1 MSSTPRIVWALVL
14 GAGLGCSGERPTP
27 RATGGASGSGPAS
40 SAGGGTASAAAGLGG
55 GGRGDGVTAGS
66 AGSHDE
72 GTAGVAGPSLD
83 SELSDIFPQTD
94 DEPTSVSQEGDV
106 IITRIAERGRRRH
119 EPSCLW
125 KALGEGPDTCD
136 FENYHFM
143 YWTHE
148 ARTFEWTIHD
158 SVLAG
163 KSSIV
168 FEIDMRS
175 PHGQNG
181 ADDNQNAPNLR
192 CFTQYGTVTG
202 FYQNYAMQPV
212 GGPLA
217 SATHFRREIS
227 SYSDASAGGQSRAL
241 QAGDLMECELTL
253 RWQELVDR
261 GFQANY
267 YSRRIRYVVGR
278 GGFWGFNG
286 DVNIGPDSRLEANLL
301 GGRTSDSV
309 VVAGERDRAFMQFV
323 MNGSLPELTEF
334 LDGRRLFHTS
344 FVDGKHSD
352 PGGTHDPAPAQPTFE
367 QAALGVTP
375 PIAEAAARCSGCH
388 VNDGN
393 GPVLPG
399 MQRATPALLGM
410 GLLEAIPVAQ
420 LLQNEAGQLLDSDP
434 LTVGRLRRQQ
444 RGAKTLVGRFGWS
457 GDAVSVEEQ
466 VSKALE
472 NEMGATPSAL
482 PAGFLQALST
492 YVRLLAV
499 PAPRGADLWG
509 MPGAKRFEEVGCSNC
524 HLTRSY
530 VTGSHPLQALRRQK
544 IYPFTDLLQHDL
556 GSGQELRTTPLWGVG
571 LKATV
576 RGEPHYLHDDS
587 ATSFDTVIEAH
598 GGEAANSREAYL
610 AGSEQLRMELRAFL
624 EAL

>member
-1 MSSTPRIVWALVL
+1 MIL
-14 GAGLGCSGERPTP
+14 GGALGCSGEHPTP
-27 RATGGASGSGPAS
+27 AASGGTSGS
-40 SAGGGTASAAAGLGG
+40 E
-55 GGRGDGVTAGS
+55 TAGS
-66 AGSHDE
+66 AGGLTSA
-72 GTAGVAGPSLD
+72 TAGLGSGGRAGGAMAGSGGSRD
-83 SELSDIFPQTD
+83 AGAADAAGAAGAAHDTELSDVFPQTD
-94 DEPTSVSQEGDV
+94 DQPTSVSREGDV
-106 IITRIAERGRRRH
+106 IVTRIAERGRRRH

-125 KALGEGPDTCD
+125 QTLGEGPDTCD

-148 ARTFEWTIHD
+148 ARTFEWTIRD

-163 KSSIV
+163 KSSIAI
-168 FEIDMRS
+168 EIDMRS
-175 PHGQNG
+175 PHGHNG

-202 FYQNYAMQPV
+202 FHQNYAMLPV
-212 GGPLA
+212 GAPLA
-217 SATHFRREIS
+217 GATRFQREIS
-227 SYSDASAGGQSRAL
+227 AFSGASAAESRPL

-286 DVNIGPDSRLEANLL
+286 DVNIGPTSRLESNLL

-309 VVAGERDRAFMQFV
+309 VVTGERDRAFMQFV

-344 FVDGKHSD
+344 FVDGTHSD
-352 PGGTHDPAPAQPTFE
+352 PGGTHDPAAAQPTFE

-375 PIAEAAARCSGCH
+375 PIAEAASRCSGCH
-388 VNDGN
+388 MNDGN
-393 GPVLPG
+393 GPMFTG

-410 GLLEAIPVAQ
+410 GLLEAIPVAE
-420 LLQNEAGQLLDSDP
+420 LLRNEADQLLDSDP
-434 LTVGRLRRQQ
+434 LTAGRLRRQQ
-444 RGAKTLVGRFGWS
+444 RGSKTLAGRFGWS

-472 NEMGATPSAL
+472 NEMGVAPTLL
-482 PAGFLQALST
+482 PPGFLQALST

-499 PAPRGADLWG
+499 PAPRSADLWG
-509 MPGAKRFEEVGCSNC
+509 MPGAKRFVEVGCSNC
-524 HLTRSY
+524 HLTRGY
-530 VTGSHPLQALRRQK
+530 VTGSHPLQALRRQN

-556 GSGQELRTTPLWGVG
+556 GSGQNFRTTPLWGVG

-587 ATSFDTVIEAH
+587 ATSFDAAIAAH
-598 GGEAANSREAYL
+598 GGEAANSREAFD
-610 AGSEQLRMELRAFL
+610 AGSEQLRSELRAFL